1 MDSWTGFYLWVVHV
15 HSGRTIYEIANAMKV
30 SGAMAPLPIHHIY
43 SLAKGYC
50 GSADEPGDHE
60 FRINKGPRGVSP
72 LSGWSGFSIVRE
84 DAMLS

>member
-1 MDSWTGFYLWVVHV
+1 MDSWTGFDLWVVHV
-15 HSGRTIYEIANAMKV
+15 HSGCTIYEIANAMKV
-30 SGAMAPLPIHHIY
+30 SGAMAPLPIHHIN

-50 GSADEPGDHE
+50 GGADEPGDHE